1 MASTGNRARL
11 PRFLPPDPRIE
22 EPYLLTP
29 RMALRVAILGAVSIA
44 VFAVLFLRLWGLQVL
59 SGSHYLNEALN
70 NQLRN
75 VRVEAKRGPI
85 IDATGKVLVTNVTSR
100 AVVLWPADLP
110 KRDGRATELSR
121 VAGILHLTAREIQAK
136 IRQRANDPLTPVTL
150 KVAVHEDQVEYLYE
164 HAAQFRGVKI
174 RPTYLRHYNSQSLA
188 AQVLGYDGEISPT

>member
-1 MASTGNRARL
+1 MSSRATTGNRARL

-29 RMALRVAILGAVSIA
+29 RMALRVAILGAISIV

-75 VRVEAKRGPI
+75 VRIEAKRGPI
-85 IDATGKVLVTNVTSR
+85 IDATGKVLVTNVTSQ

-110 KRDGRATELSR
+110 KRNGRATELSR
-121 VAGILHLTAREIQAK
+121 LASILHLTV
-136 IRQRANDPLTPVTL
+136 RA
-150 KVAVHEDQVEYLYE
+150 
-164 HAAQFRGVKI
+164 
-174 RPTYLRHYNSQSLA
+174 LR
-188 AQVLGYDGEISPT
+188 DTD